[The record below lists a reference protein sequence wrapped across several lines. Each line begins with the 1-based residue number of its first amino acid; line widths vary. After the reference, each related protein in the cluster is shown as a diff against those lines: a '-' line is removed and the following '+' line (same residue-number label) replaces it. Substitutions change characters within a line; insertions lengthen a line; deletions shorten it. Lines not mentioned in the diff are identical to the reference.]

1 VITHRTRE
9 GNVAVARSLADL
21 LAERAIGKGSVTR
34 GDREGQRL
42 CKGLCEA
49 VESLHASGTVH
60 GALRPSVFQLD
71 VDGKVSLLPRTTS
84 PLGSTTLQYAS
95 PEVARGAAPTAA
107 SDAFSLALVLMEVLV
122 GGPVRTGSQEE
133 IAALAQDGLA
143 PLPDGFPERLQAL
156 AVRSTA
162 LEPASR
168 PTPAR
173 WRAAFERQPHTRT
186 PRGPLLVL
194 LTCVVGLTVV
204 LGVSQQR
211 AAEARDRSAGR
222 YSEARATFEGLLLGT
237 YDELDRVEEIG
248 PLAAAG
254 ARALASIEA
263 EEAAGALG
271 DKEMLTL
278 ALVWNGR
285 AQRLLGS
292 LPEAKEH
299 FRRAIDVAS
308 ELGERPFA
316 IEGDVAARIALG
328 EMGVEERDFK
338 VARAEFGRAIE
349 LCEGAIRKGT
359 ADRPLR
365 LAQARAL
372 IRLGDVSMSSG
383 RSSAPRALSLFTRA
397 RKALEDPEVVLDGA
411 SLDVLELRCDLGKLA
426 ANMAFQAGKR
436 NQAVDLLNEHLELA
450 EDLVER
456 DPGSDRARWTLARG
470 ADVLGRSQRE
480 MGRYLEAAEA
490 HRRSIEAWRL
500 LREMEPARISWR
512 REWAKSAALLAD
524 SLRIVGLVEEAV
536 QLHQESIQLMDEL
549 MAAGDLSASFT
560 LEVLQQQLSRTE
572 AFLAAGEILRARQE
586 LRDLRSRWA
595 KAGPAVLEHRRAN
608 DLGIRTNVVEAELLL
623 AQGRWT
629 GARKKALVVMNAIQA
644 EAMAGD
650 DRRFRM
656 DRARALLVSGAVAE
670 AEGDPELAAS
680 SRERS
685 LGLIMAL
692 RKERPVDPQ
701 LLSLGARVLFTFGRD
716 LEAEK
721 AIETLEEMGIQDPRL
736 SALRAAARRLRR

>member
-1 VITHRTRE
+1 MITHRTRE

-254 ARALASIEA
+254 ARALASI
-263 EEAAGALG
+263 
-271 DKEMLTL
+271 DQK
-278 ALVWNGR
+278 
-285 AQRLLGS
+285 
-292 LPEAKEH
+292 
-299 FRRAIDVAS
+299 
-308 ELGERPFA
+308 
-316 IEGDVAARIALG
+316 
-328 EMGVEERDFK
+328 
-338 VARAEFGRAIE
+338 
-349 LCEGAIRKGT
+349 CE
-359 ADRPLR
+359 
-365 LAQARAL
+365 
-372 IRLGDVSMSSG
+372 
-383 RSSAPRALSLFTRA
+383 
-397 RKALEDPEVVLDGA
+397 
-411 SLDVLELRCDLGKLA
+411 
-426 ANMAFQAGKR
+426 
-436 NQAVDLLNEHLELA
+436 
-450 EDLVER
+450 
-456 DPGSDRARWTLARG
+456 
-470 ADVLGRSQRE
+470 
-480 MGRYLEAAEA
+480 Y
-490 HRRSIEAWRL
+490 
-500 LREMEPARISWR
+500 
-512 REWAKSAALLAD
+512 
-524 SLRIVGLVEEAV
+524 
-536 QLHQESIQLMDEL
+536 
-549 MAAGDLSASFT
+549 
-560 LEVLQQQLSRTE
+560 
-572 AFLAAGEILRARQE
+572 
-586 LRDLRSRWA
+586 
-595 KAGPAVLEHRRAN
+595 
-608 DLGIRTNVVEAELLL
+608 
-623 AQGRWT
+623 
-629 GARKKALVVMNAIQA
+629 
-644 EAMAGD
+644 
-650 DRRFRM
+650 
-656 DRARALLVSGAVAE
+656 
-670 AEGDPELAAS
+670 
-680 SRERS
+680 
-685 LGLIMAL
+685 
-692 RKERPVDPQ
+692 
-701 LLSLGARVLFTFGRD
+701 
-716 LEAEK
+716 
-721 AIETLEEMGIQDPRL
+721 
-736 SALRAAARRLRR
+736 